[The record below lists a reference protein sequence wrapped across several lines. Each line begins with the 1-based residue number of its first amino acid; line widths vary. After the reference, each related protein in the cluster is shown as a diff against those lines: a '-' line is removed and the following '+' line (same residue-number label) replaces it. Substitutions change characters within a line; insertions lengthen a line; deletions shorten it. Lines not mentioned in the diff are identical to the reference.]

1 MTQIT
6 LGADDVERTRDG
18 IGMIVAQRG
27 TDMTAAWWRGSD
39 TEAAAGVPATH
50 TRERHK
56 GNDTKIKTP
65 RQGRIR
71 HDTKTWR

>member
-6 LGADDVERTRDG
+6 IGADDVERTRDG
-18 IGMIVAQRG
+18 IGMIIAQRG
-27 TDMTAAWWRGSD
+27 SDMTAAWWRGSD
-39 TEAAAGVPATH
+39 TEAAAGVPATR
-50 TRERHK
+50 TRKPQRECHE
-56 GNDTKIKTP
+56 NKTP